1 MLSNAVTRHTL
12 PLIGDLSV
20 ASMTS
25 GIQKS
30 SKHVINLGA
39 IEQNLK
45 IWRFYI
51 CMALNVSH
59 GVFTASEAI
68 SQSK

>member
-1 MLSNAVTRHTL
+1 MKRHTL

-25 GIQKS
+25 GIEGS

-51 CMALNVSH
+51 SIAPQVPY
-59 GVFTASEAI
+59 GVLTGSEAI
-68 SQSK
+68 LL